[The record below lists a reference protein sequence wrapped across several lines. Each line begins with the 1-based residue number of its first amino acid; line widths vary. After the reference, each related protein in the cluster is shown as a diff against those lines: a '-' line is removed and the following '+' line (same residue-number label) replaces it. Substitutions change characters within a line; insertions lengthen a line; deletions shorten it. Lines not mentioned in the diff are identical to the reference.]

1 MVLESLAYYF
11 VLRCVVTQNKAKQTN
26 HRPCHFFHFKNN
38 NTHATLQTE
47 LVLVICSD
55 TSLLVFFVFSLP
67 SFLIDY
73 CCFPKTGWNVRSTGY
88 FGSNHNSFH
97 HHQQQQDDAF
107 TESYI
112 STIGVDFRFR
122 TVKMDKK
129 TVKLQIWDTAGQER
143 FRTITSAY
151 YRGADGIIMVFDVT
165 STDSFDHVND
175 WLKEVNR
182 YAAEGTVKLLVGNKC
197 DRTADRVVTEAQA
210 REFATE
216 LGIPFIE
223 TSAKSAKNVE
233 EAFLTLAG
241 ELIRQR
247 MARANEGGG
256 TASNGEKRGIDL
268 ASKAKEKAAGC
279 C

>member
-1 MVLESLAYYF
+1 MIFKKRYLKNE
-11 VLRCVVTQNKAKQTN
+11 RNKK
-26 HRPCHFFHFKNN
+26 
-38 NTHATLQTE
+38 
-47 LVLVICSD
+47 
-55 TSLLVFFVFSLP
+55 
-67 SFLIDY
+67 
-73 CCFPKTGWNVRSTGY
+73 
-88 FGSNHNSFH
+88 
-97 HHQQQQDDAF
+97 DDAF

-122 TVKMDKK
+122 TVKIEKK

-165 STDSFDHVND
+165 NNDSFDHVND

-197 DRTADRVVTEAQA
+197 DRTADRVVTEEQA
-210 REFATE
+210 KEFASE
-216 LGIPFIE
+216 LGIPYIE

-233 EAFLTLAG
+233 EAFLTMAGQLIKQKAALAASG
-241 ELIRQR
+241 K
-247 MARANEGGG
+247 G
-256 TASNGEKRGIDL
+256 TDSSKGSGGIDINKTPM
-268 ASKAKEKAAGC
+268 SDTKSNC